1 MESETLKETMRK
13 VRIQVPYAQQLKN
26 LKMRPTFMK
35 HWEKWAQVE
44 RLLITCMLYH
54 SGSISDAAKYVE
66 LSDYQLRVP
75 SQ

>member
-1 MESETLKETMRK
+1 
-13 VRIQVPYAQQLKN
+13 
-26 LKMRPTFMK
+26 MK

-66 LSDYQLRVP
+66 LSDDQLRVP